1 MAQTKN
7 GGLYVPDPN
16 NAEKQVPAGK
26 PDNYFDRTAIPSGSG
41 NLLKTPNHVYVKKT
55 CTTDI
60 KFFFGTS
67 ASHAE
72 QSDYSKYEDFG
83 KLTIGT
89 KLDIHP
95 CAMSASATDAGN
107 IVFVYKGGPDGSGR
121 S

>member
-1 MAQTKN
+1 MPNYIK
-7 GGLYVPDPN
+7 DPN
-16 NAEKQVPAGK
+16 NSKKQVPG
-26 PDNYFDRTAIPSGSG
+26 PQSNNYFDRTVTPSGSG
-41 NLLKTPNHVYVKKT
+41 VLTKTPNHIYVKKT

-72 QSDYSKYEDFG
+72 QSDFSKYEDFG

-95 CAMSASATDAGN
+95 CAMSASATDAGSV
-107 IVFVYKGGPDGSGR
+107 IFVYKGGLDGSGR

>member
-1 MAQTKN
+1 MPNYIK
-7 GGLYVPDPN
+7 DPN
-16 NAEKQVPAGK
+16 NSKKQVPG
-26 PDNYFDRTAIPSGSG
+26 PQSNNYFDRTVTPSGSG
-41 NLLKTPNHVYVKKT
+41 VLTKTPNHIYVKKT

-72 QSDYSKYEDFG
+72 QSDFSKYEDFG

-95 CAMSASATDAGN
+95 CAISASATDAGKV
-107 IVFVYKGGPDGSGR
+107 VFVYKGGLDGSGR

>member
-1 MAQTKN
+1 MPNYIK
-7 GGLYVPDPN
+7 DPN
-16 NAEKQVPAGK
+16 NSKKQVPG
-26 PDNYFDRTAIPSGSG
+26 PQPNNYFDKIVPATGSG
-41 NLLKTPNHVYVKKT
+41 DLVKTPNHIYVKKT

-72 QSDYSKYEDFG
+72 QSDFSKYEDFG

-95 CAMSASATDAGN
+95 CAMSASATDAGSV
-107 IVFVYKGGPDGSGR
+107 IFVYKGGLDGSGR

>member
-1 MAQTKN
+1 MANTKD

-16 NAEKQVPAGK
+16 NSEKQVPAVRDFSDTIV
-26 PDNYFDRTAIPSGSG
+26 PATGSG
-41 NLLKTPNHVYVKKT
+41 GLVKTPNYVYVKKT

-72 QSDYSKYEDFG
+72 QSDFSKYEDFG

-95 CAMSASATDAGN
+95 CAMSASATDAGSV
-107 IVFVYKGGPDGSGR
+107 IFIYKGGPDGSGR
-121 S
+121 P